1 MAVIQGETRLGE
13 QYELLK
19 QLLRDIQKHRVQ
31 PEDRYEIAAL
41 LESMGWNDDRAA
53 RTFGVDN
60 VFELANQLWDMSRSN
75 IIMTPFSK
83 LKKISLWNK
92 FLLIVTNFLRGAI
105 FALPMAVSIF
115 SMTTLR
121 FSLWSYENL
130 TTEIATSIALGTIL
144 SFVTVGGFTQAI
156 ARRGF
161 FYIIQGYYGMAR
173 KVTFYFIKLGTIA
186 CLLISGLIFILN
198 TFINLFPPHMI
209 LMMILYYFFLNTI
222 WLSVTVMYILKKELV
237 FTFLIVIG
245 IASVYFLFVVLN
257 VNIIVSQIISL
268 LLVSLMGIALAV
280 YFFKKAEQ
288 REDKGIEPKLPKMSV
303 TIFNTL
309 PYFVYGILY
318 FTFLFVD
325 RIIAWTVDNA
335 FLPYFI
341 WFRGDYELGLD
352 FSLLV
357 LIIPMGLIEVVLS
370 RLMTNIQLSQQQYL
384 GQDIQK
390 MNRKYIFD
398 YFYRVG
404 LIFVVALASA
414 VAVYYFLSIVLNIF
428 NPDMGAIIYHNQ
440 ITHFVFIVSLIAYT
454 LVAVALMN
462 SVTLFSLSQPK
473 KVIKAILPSL
483 FLNLTLGFV
492 LSRWFG
498 YEYAVIGLLF
508 GAMAF
513 VVLSSW
519 QVYSVL
525 KKLDYYM
532 YAAS

>member
-1 MAVIQGETRLGE
+1 MAVVQGKTRLSE
-13 QYELLK
+13 QYEQLA

-53 RTFGVDN
+53 GTFGVDT
-60 VFELANQLWDMSRSN
+60 VFELAGQLWDMSRSN
-75 IIMTPFSK
+75 IMLTPFSRV
-83 LKKISLWNK
+83 KKIGLWAGI
-92 FLLIVTNFLRGAI
+92 LLVVTSFLRGAI

-144 SFVTVGGFTQAI
+144 SFITVGGFTQAI

-173 KVTFYFIKLGTIA
+173 KVTFYFIGLGSIA
-186 CLLISGLIFILN
+186 FLFISVLIFVVN
-198 TFINLFPPHMI
+198 TFANLFPMQMI
-209 LMMILYYFFLNTI
+209 LMLILYYFFLNTI

-237 FTFLIVIG
+237 FTFLIVVG
-245 IASVYFLFVVLN
+245 IAIVYFLFVVMN

-268 LLVSLMGIALAV
+268 FLVSWMALALAV

-288 REDKGIEPKLPKMSV
+288 REDKGIEAKLPKMSV

-309 PYFVYGILY
+309 PYFVYGVLY

-325 RIIAWTVDNA
+325 RIIAWSADNA

-357 LIIPMGLIEVVLS
+357 LIIPMGLIEVVLYK
-370 RLMTNIQLSQQQYL
+370 LMSNIQLSQQQYL

-390 MNRKYIFD
+390 MNGKYIWD
-398 YFYRVG
+398 YFIRVMF
-404 LIFVVALASA
+404 IFLVALVSA
-414 VAVYYFLSIVLNIF
+414 VAIYYFLPFGLNAL
-428 NPDMGAIIYHNQ
+428 NPNMGAIIYHNK

-462 SVTLFSLSQPK
+462 AVTLFSLSQPK
-473 KVIKAILPSL
+473 QVIKAIVPSL
-483 FLNLTLGFV
+483 MVNLILGFV

-498 YEYAVIGLLF
+498 YEYAVIGLLI
-508 GAMAF
+508 GSMVF

-525 KKLDYYM
+525 RKLDYYM
-532 YAAS
+532 YVAS